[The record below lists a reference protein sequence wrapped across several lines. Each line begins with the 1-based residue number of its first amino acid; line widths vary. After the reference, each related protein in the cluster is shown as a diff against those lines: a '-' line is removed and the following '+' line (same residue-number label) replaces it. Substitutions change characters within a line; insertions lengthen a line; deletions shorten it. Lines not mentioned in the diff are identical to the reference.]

1 MALGG
6 AGQTHFEFASDSR
19 KRCWSSTACS
29 LTSTDGF
36 RFSLSPGRASQH
48 PRLSPSA
55 ASSPACAHSI
65 TFAAA
70 RSDSERERAESQS
83 DSTKRGAAQLAKIN
97 LRPSSSSGSA
107 HAFGSAFDDNFKPQ
121 PSFVRRFDLDGSAED
136 DCDVG
141 SAAPAACSS
150 KLTSRPLAS
159 AKPQPSFVRRF
170 DLDGSAEDDCDVGSA
185 APAACSSKLTSR
197 PLASAASR
205 RDDSTAIDPSAGSGN
220 GGRREKEGGD
230 GKQPPD
236 TCIDLTASDNEEG
249 EIKDQCSSD
258 AKSGPAPLLWQ
269 QLCRQ
274 RKDDEVVF
282 VDEEFGARKS
292 LRRADKAKQQE
303 LADKALAQKL
313 QDEERRA
320 ASVEQGQSTDA
331 GEAAFH
337 HAPKNSATSAAGGSG
352 GGKQAKAGGKGKV
365 KIHKPTA
372 KSEKASLFPLLFS
385 NPSSPP
391 PLPTTLNQALSPSRA
406 LPKALILTPQMHRL
420 SFSHA
425 LSPEK

>member
-83 DSTKRGAAQLAKIN
+83 DSTKRGAAQLAKVN

-107 HAFGSAFDDNFKPQ
+107 HAFGSAFDDNF
-121 PSFVRRFDLDGSAED
+121 
-136 DCDVG
+136 
-141 SAAPAACSS
+141 
-150 KLTSRPLAS
+150 
-159 AKPQPSFVRRF
+159 KPQPSFVRRF

-320 ASVEQGQSTDA
+320 ASVEQGQSTGA
-331 GEAAFH
+331 GKAALPCA
-337 HAPKNSATSAAGGSG
+337 APKNSATSAAGGSG

-391 PLPTTLNQALSPSRA
+391 PLPTTLNQALSPSHA